1 MASLPISRRFVITA
15 LAAGVACPVLAYGEQ
30 STASGLRFRAIKVD
44 VSGVRESGDA
54 TSAEWIARE
63 LPEDLRKTFAPYLA
77 PGDTRAPILLAR
89 IDLVTLGSEG
99 SGGGGPNSTQA
110 VDFIKGAGVV
120 IGPGGR
126 QIASYPFFSTVFANP
141 AEDSASGVSGRTRIS
156 NLALSFANFLPGKMG
171 LR

>member
-1 MASLPISRRFVITA
+1 MASLLISRRSAIAA
-15 LAAGVACPVLAYGEQ
+15 LAAAGACPVLAYGEQ
-30 STASGLRFRAIKVD
+30 SAASGLRFRAIKVD

-54 TSAEWIARE
+54 ISAEWLAQD
-63 LPEDLRKTFAPYLA
+63 LPADLRRVFAPYLA
-77 PGDTRAPILLAR
+77 PGDSRAPILLAR

-99 SGGGGPNSTQA
+99 SGGGPTSTQA
-110 VDFIKGAGVV
+110 ADYIKGAGVV

-126 QIASYPFFSTVFANP
+126 QIASYPFSSTVLAYP
-141 AEDSASGVSGRTRIS
+141 AEYSASGVTGHTRIS